1 MRPLSIPLSA
11 VISKPGKAEFADFEK
26 NLQNALNA
34 HLPSNKKPYANV
46 DVLLM
51 HFKAADNAFH
61 NELKKI
67 KETPSRNFNFS
78 LSDDEWAQVDNSER
92 VFLECTCRFQ
102 SLGTGAFHDSPTQ
115 TFSILS

>member
-34 HLPSNKKPYANV
+34 HLPSNKNPYENV

-51 HFKAADNAFH
+51 YFQAADNAFH
-61 NELKKI
+61 NELKKF
-67 KETPSRNFNFS
+67 EENPSRNFNFS
-78 LSDDEWAQVDNSER
+78 LSNDELTQVENSER
-92 VFLECTCRFQ
+92 EFVECTCRFQ
-102 SLGTGAFHDSPTQ
+102 SLSTGAFQDLPPR